1 MKNKEHNQEN
11 VFLEWMEGEHPPQLR
26 TERIS
31 YPEKQKKKREY
42 SVGREL
48 QRLFR
53 FLRHYKFYVAV
64 ICVLLSVMLVAVAMD
79 LPAFG
84 DPENPTNNEVVERYI
99 SSTVEET
106 GAENV
111 IAGLILNYRG
121 FDTFG
126 EACVL
131 FLAVC
136 SVMLLMGTDAR
147 NTTQEFLEAR
157 RREEVLEEQEDEVI
171 LRCVS
176 RVLIPCVLIFGLC
189 SLLNGH
195 VSPGGGFSGGS
206 ILGAA
211 LILYAVAFGN
221 QAVRRFFPM
230 RVYNVVRISGLCIYA
245 GLFGAYIF
253 LGANGIESDL
263 AHYIVLII
271 DVAVGLVVMSTIYG
285 FYSFYTRGE
294 L

>member
-1 MKNKEHNQEN
+1 MKNKDNIREN
-11 VFLEWMEGEHPPQLR
+11 AFLEWVEGERPPQLR

-31 YPEKQKKKREY
+31 HQAKQKQKREY

-53 FLRHYKFYVAV
+53 FLRHYKFYVAA
-64 ICVLLSVMLVAVAMD
+64 ICILLSVVLVAVAIN
-79 LPAFG
+79 LPEFG
-84 DPENPTNNEVVERYI
+84 NPENPTNNEVVERYI

-147 NTTQEFLEAR
+147 NTTPELLAAR
-157 RREEVLEEQEDEVI
+157 RREEALERQEDEVI

-176 RVLIPCVLIFGLC
+176 RILIPCVLVFGLC

-195 VSPGGGFSGGS
+195 VSPGGGFSGGA

-230 RVYNVVRISGLCIYA
+230 RVYNIVRISGLCIYA
-245 GLFGAYIF
+245 GLFGTYIF

-263 AHYIVLII
+263 AHYIVLVI

-285 FYSFYTRGE
+285 FYSFYMRGE